1 MVTFVT
7 EEFNYQSAGIIDC
20 NRTLFLI
27 LHLQYEYVV
36 KSVFIFGETVVLEY

>member
-7 EEFNYQSAGIIDC
+7 EEFNYQRAGIIDC

-27 LHLQYEYVV
+27 LYLQYKHVV